1 MSNSQNLG
9 KRLSDISLREAL
21 REDAE
26 AAKKFASDI
35 AKHTTVPV
43 TTRVLVAK
51 AIERAK
57 KIANAVKTQKP

>member
-9 KRLSDISLREAL
+9 KKLTDISLREAL

-26 AAKKFASDI
+26 AVKKCASEFAKLA
-35 AKHTTVPV
+35 TVPV
-43 TTRVLVAK
+43 TTRVLAAK

-57 KIANAVKTQKP
+57 KIADAVRKPKP